1 MGRVSAQFD
10 VNLQH
15 PRSVKDKIM
24 NNKSKG
30 VTYIGADMSLKGEI
44 DIQGPALIAGKIIG
58 VVRSS
63 DEVKIEPGGV
73 IDGEVY
79 CQELRVSGTLKGKL
93 FCNKLV
99 IISTGV
105 VEADVSSHDMEIYD
119 GGQFI
124 GLRTKGPDAE
134 VLPVSSHDVQIKTVT
149 PNSLKTTSS
158 SSLNKDQKI
167 KVSSNKALLGFG
179 AVAVAAVLG
188 WQSGAVTLFAETP
201 KVSSEPALFTPS
213 SESAQSITER
223 NAVKLLNDVQ
233 TEQFFVEQKEELI
246 NAGLADPNVAMEDL
260 AAMETSNELMSGNI
274 DISSNEPM
282 ATSEQVADNI
292 KTSDVVKAVVDT
304 KSTEDKDD
312 KIAAKVNAITDAVN
326 KTQAEN

>member
-1 MGRVSAQFD
+1 
-10 VNLQH
+10 
-15 PRSVKDKIM
+15 M

-44 DIQGPALIAGKIIG
+44 DIQGPALIAGKITG

-124 GLRTKGPDAE
+124 GMRTKGPDAG
-134 VLPVSSHDVQIKTVT
+134 VLPVSSDSDASQISQPANSSDNFQTEIVA
-149 PNSLKTTSS
+149 PNSLKTTTSA
-158 SSLNKDQKI
+158 SLNKDQKT
-167 KVSSNKALLGFG
+167 KASSNKVLLGFG
-179 AVAVAAVLG
+179 AVAVAALLG
-188 WQSGAVTLFAETP
+188 WQSGALTQFAQTP

-260 AAMETSNELMSGNI
+260 QAMETSNALMSGNI
-274 DISSNEPM
+274 DTLSKESM
-282 ATSEQVADNI
+282 AASEQVADNI
-292 KTSDVVKAVVDT
+292 KSSDVVKAVADS
-304 KSTEDKDD
+304 KSTEDKED
-312 KIAAKVNAITDAVN
+312 KIAAKVSAITDAVN
-326 KTQAEN
+326 KTQADD

>member
-1 MGRVSAQFD
+1 
-10 VNLQH
+10 
-15 PRSVKDKIM
+15 M

-44 DIQGPALIAGKIIG
+44 DIQGPALIAGKITG

-63 DEVKIEPGGV
+63 DEVKIEPCGV

-124 GLRTKGPDAE
+124 GMRTKGPDAG
-134 VLPVSSHDVQIKTVT
+134 VLPVSSDSDTSQISQPANSSDNCQTEIVA
-149 PNSLKTTSS
+149 PNSLKTTTSA
-158 SSLNKDQKI
+158 SLNKDQKT
-167 KVSSNKALLGFG
+167 KASSNKVLLGFG
-179 AVAVAAVLG
+179 AVAVAALLG
-188 WQSGAVTLFAETP
+188 WQSGALTQFAQTP

-213 SESAQSITER
+213 SEPAQSITER

-260 AAMETSNELMSGNI
+260 QAMETSNALMSGNI
-274 DISSNEPM
+274 DTLSKESM
-282 ATSEQVADNI
+282 AASEQVADNI
-292 KTSDVVKAVVDT
+292 KSSDVVKAVADS
-304 KSTEDKDD
+304 KSTEDKED
-312 KIAAKVNAITDAVN
+312 KIAAKVSAITDAVN
-326 KTQAEN
+326 KTQTDD